1 MQAASFLSDQSNNRV
16 FIFQSTIS
24 LSDEHIDYIQNI
36 LNLNFF
42 PNWFSHQDKITPE
55 LLILYRHFIIIS
67 TCKPI
72 ISGCSI
78 DSLIQQ
84 MKIINSELSIDI
96 FNRLKIA
103 YCFSNNNVFKLTNDL
118 QIYFLNYRELINN
131 FTNNSTKD
139 IYVFNNTIINSHSIW
154 IQPLEKWLSNNI
166 N

>member
-1 MQAASFLSDQSNNRV
+1 MQAASFLSDQNNNRV

-24 LSDEHIDYIQNI
+24 LSDEHIDYIQNT

>member
-1 MQAASFLSDQSNNRV
+1 MQPASFLSDQNNNRV

-24 LSDEHIDYIQNI
+24 LSDEHIDYIQNT

-55 LLILYRHFIIIS
+55 LLILYRHFVIIS

-96 FNRLKIA
+96 FNRLQIA
-103 YCFSNNNVFKLTNDL
+103 YCSSYNNVFASTDNL
-118 QIYFLNYRELINN
+118 QISFLNYRELINN
-131 FTNNSTKD
+131 FPHNSKKD
-139 IYVFNNTIINSHSIW
+139 IYIFNNTIINSHSIW
-154 IQPLEKWLSNNI
+154 IQPFEKWLSNNI